1 METYIYLGKLTFK
14 MTMGENTIYSCFYY
28 LRDDNDGQKGWR
40 LCLITGYVLYSW
52 EETAED

>member
-1 METYIYLGKLTFK
+1 
-14 MTMGENTIYSCFYY
+14 MGENMIYSCFYY
-28 LRDDNDGQKGWR
+28 LRDDNDGQKGWW